1 MANLFWVTAGDKE
14 NEVGFDKD
22 DNGTLTIVQNG
33 RFSFSIIQFNIELT
47 LYMLLI
53 VTTSVD
59 IH

>member
-22 DNGTLTIVQNG
+22 DNGTLAIVQNG

-47 LYMLLI
+47 LYKLLI
-53 VTTSVD
+53 ATTSVD

>member
-22 DNGTLTIVQNG
+22 DNGTLTIVRNG

-53 VTTSVD
+53 ATTSVD